1 MAARPLVARQPNER
15 LQALIQEAGCSNAG
29 LARRV
34 NMCGAEHGL
43 DLRYDK
49 TSVARW
55 LRGQQ
60 PRGRAPAII
69 AEALG
74 RKLGRTVTIDEIGMA
89 NGKNLASGRRAPV
102 LADRP
107 RGDRAGLRAVAQRRR
122 AARLPQSGSTV
133 AASALVE
140 PSRDW
145 LITGADTQ
153 VARTAGARVGHLGR
167 RGGAGDDRRRSV
179 DLDHRFGSGHVRPV
193 VVHYL
198 NSVVSGLLAGS
209 YRESVGRELFAAVAR
224 LTELAGYMAVDTGQ
238 PGLAQRYYI
247 QALRLAQAAGD
258 RGYGGYV
265 LAASMSHLAAQLG
278 NPREIAQLARAA
290 QEGARGQVTPRA
302 EAMFCAAE
310 ARGHALMGDA
320 PGLPGAWPGGRSPR
334 WSAAEAAADAGDDPV
349 VDRATSTRPIWPTN
363 WPTATGTWAR
373 PRPRRAARAG
383 GAGRASR
390 RPGAAPGHRAAAAG
404 HGAGAAA
411 RGGAGLPHGHAGGG
425 AAGRAALQ
433 PGRGVSGRLP
443 AASGAVPGRAGG
455 AGVRGAAGA
464 AGHGGLNAGPAARLD
479 GAATASATAGGCLAR
494 GAGCRT
500 APARAGLA
508 VRAAGGDQATW
519 SNVAATR

>member
-34 NMCGAEHGL
+34 NMVGAERGL

-60 PRGRAPAII
+60 PRGRAPGII

-89 NGKNLASGRRAPV
+89 NGKNLATGVGLQFSPTVLGAIEQVCELWRSDVGRRDF
-102 LADRP
+102 L
-107 RGDRAGLRAVAQRRR
+107 
-122 AARLPQSGSTV
+122 SGSTV
-133 AASALVE
+133 ASSALVE

-153 VARTAGARVGHLGR
+153 VARSAGQRVGTADVEAVRAMTDAL
-167 RGGAGDDRRRSV
+167 V
-179 DLDHRFGSGHVRPV
+179 QLDHRFGAGHVRPV

-209 YRESVGRELFAAVAR
+209 YRESVGRQLFAAVAR

-247 QALRLAQAAGD
+247 QALRLAQAADD

-290 QEGARGQVTPRA
+290 QEGARGRVTPRA
-302 EAMFCAAE
+302 EAMFYAAE
-310 ARGHALMGDA
+310 ARGHALLGDA
-320 PGLPGAWPGGRSPR
+320 RTCQAVAARAIAALDAAPDGSGDDPAWIAHFDHAYLADELAHCHRDLGQ
-334 WSAAEAAADAGDDPV
+334 AEAAARRAEESLAGHPES
-349 VDRATSTRPIWPTN
+349 RARRRAIGLVLLATAQVQQREVEEAC
-363 WPTATGTWAR
+363 ATGT
-373 PRPRRAARAG
+373 RAVELLSTLR
-383 GAGRASR
+383 SN
-390 RPGAAPGHRAAAAG
+390 
-404 HGAGAAA
+404 
-411 RGGAGLPHGHAGGG
+411 
-425 AAGRAALQ
+425 
-433 PGRGVSGRLP
+433 RGVDYLEDLQERLEP
-443 AASGAVPGRAGG
+443 YENEP
-455 AGVRGAAGA
+455 
-464 AGHGGLNAGPAARLD
+464 
-479 GAATASATAGGCLAR
+479 
-494 GAGCRT
+494 
-500 APARAGLA
+500 A
-508 VRAAGGDQATW
+508 VREFGERVEAQAA
-519 SNVAATR
+519 

>member
-34 NMCGAEHGL
+34 NMVGAERGL

-60 PRGRAPAII
+60 PRGRAPGII

-89 NGKNLASGRRAPV
+89 NGKNLASGVGLQFAPTVLGAIEQVCELWRSDVGRRDF
-102 LADRP
+102 LT
-107 RGDRAGLRAVAQRRR
+107 
-122 AARLPQSGSTV
+122 GSTV

-145 LITGADTQ
+145 LITGADAQ
-153 VARTAGARVGHLGR
+153 VARQAGARVGLPDVEAVRAMTKALTG
-167 RGGAGDDRRRSV
+167 
-179 DLDHRFGSGHVRPV
+179 LDHRFGAGHVRPV

-198 NSVVSGLLAGS
+198 NSVVSGLLSGS
-209 YRESVGRELFAAVAR
+209 YREPVGRQLFAAVAR

-258 RGYGGYV
+258 RAYGGYV
-265 LAASMSHLAAQLG
+265 LAASMSHLAAELG

-302 EAMFCAAE
+302 EAMFHAAE
-310 ARGHALMGDA
+310 ARGHALLGDVRTCQESA
-320 PGLPGAWPGGRSPR
+320 GRAV
-334 WSAAEAAADAGDDPV
+334 AALDRANPDSGDDP
-349 VDRATSTRPIWPTN
+349 DWIAHFDQAYLADELAHCHRDLGQADQAARRASESLDGHPESRARRRGIGLVLLA
-363 WPTATGTWAR
+363 TARLQQREVEEACRTGT
-373 PRPRRAARAG
+373 RAIELLGTLRS
-383 GAGRASR
+383 SR
-390 RPGAAPGHRAAAAG
+390 GTEYLEDLNQRLEPFAAEP
-404 HGAGAAA
+404 
-411 RGGAGLPHGHAGGG
+411 
-425 AAGRAALQ
+425 
-433 PGRGVSGRLP
+433 S
-443 AASGAVPGRAGG
+443 
-455 AGVRGAAGA
+455 VREFG
-464 AGHGGLNAGPAARLD
+464 ARLQLQ
-479 GAATASATAGGCLAR
+479 AA
-494 GAGCRT
+494 
-500 APARAGLA
+500 
-508 VRAAGGDQATW
+508 
-519 SNVAATR
+519 

>member
-15 LQALIQEAGCSNAG
+15 LQALIQEAACSNAG

-34 NMCGAEHGL
+34 NMVGHERGL

-60 PRGRAPAII
+60 PRGRAPGIV

-89 NGKNLASGRRAPV
+89 NGKHLASGVGLQFAPTVVGAIEQVCELWRSDVGRRDF
-102 LADRP
+102 LA
-107 RGDRAGLRAVAQRRR
+107 GSSVA
-122 AARLPQSGSTV
+122 S
-133 AASALVE
+133 SALVE

-145 LITGADTQ
+145 LITGADAA
-153 VARTAGARVGHLGR
+153 VERSSGARVGHTDVDAVVAMTAALN
-167 RGGAGDDRRRSV
+167 

-209 YRESVGRELFAAVAR
+209 YPDAVGRRLFAAVAR

-247 QALRLAQAAGD
+247 QALRLAQASGD

-278 NPREIAQLARAA
+278 NPREITQLARAA
-290 QEGARGQVTPRA
+290 QEGARGHVPERA
-302 EAMFCAAE
+302 LAMFYAAE

-320 PGLPGAWPGGRSPR
+320 HLCQEVANRAQTALDR
-334 WSAAEAAADAGDDPV
+334 AGDDPA
-349 VDRATSTRPIWPTN
+349 DDPDWIAHFDQAYLADELAHCYRDLGRPQAAAQHARDALEGHPETRAR
-363 WPTATGTWAR
+363 
-373 PRPRRAARAG
+373 RRAI
-383 GAGRASR
+383 
-390 RPGAAPGHRAAAAG
+390 
-404 HGAGAAA
+404 
-411 RGGAGLPHGHAGGG
+411 GLVV
-425 AAGRAALQ
+425 L
-433 PGRGVSGRLP
+433 
-443 AASGAVPGRAGG
+443 
-455 AGVRGAAGA
+455 
-464 AGHGGLNAGPAARLD
+464 
-479 GAATASATAGGCLAR
+479 ATAQVQQREVEEA
-494 GAGCRT
+494 CRT
-500 APARAGLA
+500 GAQAADLLGTLRSSRGTEYLEDLRLRLEPYGSEPV
-508 VRAAGGDQATW
+508 VREFAAEMEVH
-519 SNVAATR
+519 VA

>member
-34 NMCGAEHGL
+34 NMVGAERGL

-60 PRGRAPAII
+60 PRGRAPGII

-89 NGKNLASGRRAPV
+89 NGKNLASGVGLLFSPTVLGAIEQVCELWRSDVGRRDF
-102 LADRP
+102 L
-107 RGDRAGLRAVAQRRR
+107 
-122 AARLPQSGSTV
+122 SGSAV

-145 LITGADTQ
+145 LITGADSQ
-153 VARTAGARVGHLGR
+153 VARTAGARVGASDVEAVRAMTAALTE
-167 RGGAGDDRRRSV
+167 
-179 DLDHRFGSGHVRPV
+179 LDHRFGSGHVRPV

-198 NSVVSGLLAGS
+198 NSVVSGLLSGS
-209 YRESVGRELFAAVAR
+209 YRESVGRELFAAAAR

-290 QEGARGQVTPRA
+290 QEGARGRVTPRA
-302 EAMFCAAE
+302 QAMFLAAE
-310 ARGHALMGDA
+310 ARGHALLGDA
-320 PGLPGAWPGGRSPR
+320 RTCHEVAGKAVRALEQ
-334 WSAAEAAADAGDDPV
+334 AEPSAGDDPAWIAHF
-349 VDRATSTRPIWPTN
+349 DRAYLADELAHCYRDLGQPE
-363 WPTATGTWAR
+363 
-373 PRPRRAARAG
+373 
-383 GAGRASR
+383 
-390 RPGAAPGHRAAAAG
+390 
-404 HGAGAAA
+404 AAA
-411 RGGAGLPHGHAGGG
+411 RHASDALDGLPESRARRRAIGLVLLATAQVQQREVEQACHTGT
-425 AAGRAALQ
+425 RAAELLDSLRSSRGSEYLDDLQ
-433 PGRGVSGRLP
+433 QRLEPYADEP
-443 AASGAVPGRAGG
+443 A
-455 AGVRGAAGA
+455 VREFG
-464 AGHGGLNAGPAARLD
+464 ARLELQ
-479 GAATASATAGGCLAR
+479 AA
-494 GAGCRT
+494 
-500 APARAGLA
+500 
-508 VRAAGGDQATW
+508 
-519 SNVAATR
+519 

>member
-60 PRGRAPAII
+60 PRGRAPGII

-89 NGKNLASGRRAPV
+89 NGKNLASGVGLQFSPTVLGAIEQVCELWRSDVGRRDF
-102 LADRP
+102 L
-107 RGDRAGLRAVAQRRR
+107 
-122 AARLPQSGSTV
+122 SGSSV

-145 LITGADTQ
+145 LISSPDSQ
-153 VARTAGARVGHLGR
+153 VGRAAGPRVGMADVAAVKAMTEALTQ
-167 RGGAGDDRRRSV
+167 
-179 DLDHRFGSGHVRPV
+179 LDHQFGSGHVRPV

-209 YRESVGRELFAAVAR
+209 YREAVGRELFAAVAR

-290 QEGARGQVTPRA
+290 QEGTRGRVTPRA
-302 EAMFCAAE
+302 EAMFYAAE
-310 ARGHALMGDA
+310 ARGHALLGDA
-320 PGLPGAWPGGRSPR
+320 RATQVVAGRATDAMDRASG
-334 WSAAEAAADAGDDPV
+334 STADSGDDPV
-349 VDRATSTRPIWPTN
+349 WIRHFDHAYL
-363 WPTATGTWAR
+363 ADEMAHC
-373 PRPRRAARAG
+373 
-383 GAGRASR
+383 
-390 RPGAAPGHRAAAAG
+390 HRDLGQAD
-404 HGAGAAA
+404 AAA
-411 RGGAGLPHGHAGGG
+411 RSAQESLDGHPETRARRRAIGLVLLATAQVQRREVEQACHTG
-425 AAGRAALQ
+425 LK
-433 PGRGVSGRLP
+433 
-443 AASGAVPGRAGG
+443 AVELLGTLRSN
-455 AGVRGAAGA
+455 RGAEYLEDFQDRLEPYREEPVVREFGA
-464 AGHGGLNAGPAARLD
+464 RVDVQAA
-479 GAATASATAGGCLAR
+479 
-494 GAGCRT
+494 
-500 APARAGLA
+500 
-508 VRAAGGDQATW
+508 
-519 SNVAATR
+519 

>member
-60 PRGRAPAII
+60 PRGRAPAVI

-89 NGKNLASGRRAPV
+89 NGKNLASGVGLQFSPTVLGAIEQVCELWRSDVGRRDF
-102 LADRP
+102 LS
-107 RGDRAGLRAVAQRRR
+107 GTSVA
-122 AARLPQSGSTV
+122 S
-133 AASALVE
+133 SALVE

-145 LITGADTQ
+145 LITAADAQ
-153 VARTAGARVGHLGR
+153 VARSAGARVGASDVEAVRATTEAL
-167 RGGAGDDRRRSV
+167 V
-179 DLDHRFGSGHVRPV
+179 ELDHKYGSGQVRPV

-209 YRESVGRELFAAVAR
+209 YREAVGRDLFAAVAR

-265 LAASMSHLAAQLG
+265 LAASMSHLAASLG
-278 NPREIAQLARAA
+278 NPREIAQLAKAA
-290 QEGARGQVTPRA
+290 QEGARGHVTPRA
-302 EAMFCAAE
+302 EAMFYAAE
-310 ARGHALMGDA
+310 ARGHALLGDA
-320 PGLPGAWPGGRSPR
+320 RACQAVAAKAVSRLD
-334 WSAAEAAADAGDDPV
+334 AAENEPDSGDDPV
-349 VDRATSTRPIWPTN
+349 WIGHFDRAYLSDELAHCHRDLGQAEPARRHAEDALACHPAGRVRRRAIDMLLLATAHVQQREVEEAC
-363 WPTATGTWAR
+363 ATGT
-373 PRPRRAARAG
+373 RAMELLGTLR
-383 GAGRASR
+383 SN
-390 RPGAAPGHRAAAAG
+390 
-404 HGAGAAA
+404 
-411 RGGAGLPHGHAGGG
+411 
-425 AAGRAALQ
+425 
-433 PGRGVSGRLP
+433 
-443 AASGAVPGRAGG
+443 
-455 AGVRGAAGA
+455 RGAEYLDDFRQRLEPYRDEPVVREFGTRLEMQA
-464 AGHGGLNAGPAARLD
+464 A
-479 GAATASATAGGCLAR
+479 
-494 GAGCRT
+494 
-500 APARAGLA
+500 
-508 VRAAGGDQATW
+508 
-519 SNVAATR
+519 

>member
-60 PRGRAPAII
+60 PRGRAPAVI

-89 NGKNLASGRRAPV
+89 NGKNLASGVGLQFSPTVLGAIEQVCELWRSDVGRRDF
-102 LADRP
+102 LS
-107 RGDRAGLRAVAQRRR
+107 GTSVA
-122 AARLPQSGSTV
+122 S
-133 AASALVE
+133 SALVE

-145 LITGADTQ
+145 LITAADPQ
-153 VARTAGARVGHLGR
+153 VARSAGARVGVSDVEAVRATTEAL
-167 RGGAGDDRRRSV
+167 V
-179 DLDHRFGSGHVRPV
+179 ELDHRYGSGHVRPV

-209 YRESVGRELFAAVAR
+209 YREAVGRELFAAVAR

-265 LAASMSHLAAQLG
+265 LAASMSHLAASLG
-278 NPREIAQLARAA
+278 NPREIAQLAKAA

-302 EAMFCAAE
+302 EAMFYAAE
-310 ARGHALMGDA
+310 ARGHALLGDA
-320 PGLPGAWPGGRSPR
+320 RSCQTV
-334 WSAAEAAADAGDDPV
+334 AAKAVTKLEEADNAADSGDDPPWIRHF
-349 VDRATSTRPIWPTN
+349 DRAYLSDELAHCHRDLGQAEPARRHAEDALNNHPQGRVRRRAIGMLVLATAHVQQREVEEAC
-363 WPTATGTWAR
+363 ATGTR
-373 PRPRRAARAG
+373 
-383 GAGRASR
+383 
-390 RPGAAPGHRAAAAG
+390 
-404 HGAGAAA
+404 
-411 RGGAGLPHGHAGGG
+411 
-425 AAGRAALQ
+425 ALQ
-433 PGRGVSGRLP
+433 LLGTLRSN
-443 AASGAVPGRAGG
+443 
-455 AGVRGAAGA
+455 RGAEYLDDFRQRLEPYRDEPVVREFG
-464 AGHGGLNAGPAARLD
+464 ARLEMQ
-479 GAATASATAGGCLAR
+479 AA
-494 GAGCRT
+494 
-500 APARAGLA
+500 
-508 VRAAGGDQATW
+508 
-519 SNVAATR
+519 

>member
-34 NMCGAEHGL
+34 NMVGAERGL

-60 PRGRAPAII
+60 PRGRAPGII

-89 NGKNLASGRRAPV
+89 NGKNLASGVGLQFSPTVLGAIEQVCELWRSDVGRRDF
-102 LADRP
+102 L
-107 RGDRAGLRAVAQRRR
+107 
-122 AARLPQSGSTV
+122 SGSTV

-145 LITGADTQ
+145 LITGSDAQ
-153 VARTAGARVGHLGR
+153 VARSAGQRVGAADVEAVKAMTDALVG
-167 RGGAGDDRRRSV
+167 
-179 DLDHRFGSGHVRPV
+179 LDHQFGAGHVRPV

-209 YRESVGRELFAAVAR
+209 YRESVGRQLFAAVAR

-247 QALRLAQAAGD
+247 QALRLAQAADD

-290 QEGARGQVTPRA
+290 QEGARGRVTPRA
-302 EAMFCAAE
+302 EAMFYAAE
-310 ARGHALMGDA
+310 ARGHALLGDA
-320 PGLPGAWPGGRSPR
+320 RTCQIVAGRALTALEGADPESGDDPSWIAHFDHAYLADELAHCHRDLGQS
-334 WSAAEAAADAGDDPV
+334 EAAARRAEESLAGHPES
-349 VDRATSTRPIWPTN
+349 RARRRAIGLILLATAQVQQREVEQAC
-363 WPTATGTWAR
+363 ATGT
-373 PRPRRAARAG
+373 RAAELLATLRTN
-383 GAGRASR
+383 
-390 RPGAAPGHRAAAAG
+390 
-404 HGAGAAA
+404 
-411 RGGAGLPHGHAGGG
+411 
-425 AAGRAALQ
+425 
-433 PGRGVSGRLP
+433 
-443 AASGAVPGRAGG
+443 
-455 AGVRGAAGA
+455 RGADY
-464 AGHGGLNAGPAARLD
+464 LDDFQQRLEPYGD
-479 GAATASATAGGCLAR
+479 E
-494 GAGCRT
+494 
-500 APARAGLA
+500 PA
-508 VRAAGGDQATW
+508 VREFGERLEVQAA
-519 SNVAATR
+519 

>member
-60 PRGRAPAII
+60 PRGRAPGII
-69 AEALG
+69 AEAIG
-74 RKLGRTVTIDEIGMA
+74 RKIGRTVTIDDIGMA
-89 NGKNLASGRRAPV
+89 NGKNLTSGIGLQFSPTVPGAIEQVCELWRSDVGRRDF
-102 LADRP
+102 L
-107 RGDRAGLRAVAQRRR
+107 
-122 AARLPQSGSTV
+122 SGTTV

-153 VARTAGARVGHLGR
+153 VARTAGGGRVGASDVAAVRATTEAL
-167 RGGAGDDRRRSV
+167 V
-179 DLDHRFGSGHVRPV
+179 ELDHRFGSGHVRPV

-198 NSVVSGLLAGS
+198 NSVVSGLLSGS
-209 YRESVGRELFAAVAR
+209 YRESVGRDLFAAVAR

-247 QALRLAQAAGD
+247 QALRLAQAADD

-290 QEGARGQVTPRA
+290 QEGARGRVTPRA

-320 PGLPGAWPGGRSPR
+320 RACDAMAARALGALERSG
-334 WSAAEAAADAGDDPV
+334 DGTGDDPAWIAHFDHAYLCDELAHCHRDLGQGETAARRAQEALDGHPETRTRRRAIGLV
-349 VDRATSTRPIWPTN
+349 VLATAQVQQREIEQ
-363 WPTATGTWAR
+363 ACDTGT
-373 PRPRRAARAG
+373 RAVELLGTVR
-383 GAGRASR
+383 SN
-390 RPGAAPGHRAAAAG
+390 
-404 HGAGAAA
+404 
-411 RGGAGLPHGHAGGG
+411 
-425 AAGRAALQ
+425 
-433 PGRGVSGRLP
+433 
-443 AASGAVPGRAGG
+443 
-455 AGVRGAAGA
+455 RGAEY
-464 AGHGGLNAGPAARLD
+464 LEDFQQRLEPYRDEPAVREFGARLEMQ
-479 GAATASATAGGCLAR
+479 AA
-494 GAGCRT
+494 
-500 APARAGLA
+500 
-508 VRAAGGDQATW
+508 
-519 SNVAATR
+519 

>member
-15 LQALIQEAGCSNAG
+15 LQALIQEAACSNAG

-60 PRGRAPAII
+60 PRGRAPAVI

-89 NGKNLASGRRAPV
+89 DGKNLASGVGLQFSPTVLGAIEQVCELWRSDVGRRDF
-102 LADRP
+102 L
-107 RGDRAGLRAVAQRRR
+107 
-122 AARLPQSGSTV
+122 SGSTV

-153 VARTAGARVGHLGR
+153 VARSAGSRVGMADVEAVRAMTSAL
-167 RGGAGDDRRRSV
+167 S
-179 DLDHRFGSGHVRPV
+179 DLDHRFGAGHVRPV

-224 LTELAGYMAVDTGQ
+224 LTELGGYMAVDTGQ

-265 LAASMSHLAAQLG
+265 LAASMSHLAASLG

-290 QEGARGQVTPRA
+290 QEGARGHVTPRA

-310 ARGHALMGDA
+310 ARGHALMGD
-320 PGLPGAWPGGRSPR
+320 GRSF
-334 WSAAEAAADAGDDPV
+334 SAVAGRALAAMERAEAAADAGDDPV
-349 VDRATSTRPIWPTN
+349 WIGHFDEAYLADELAHCHRDLGQPGPAEERAREALDKHPESR
-363 WPTATGTWAR
+363 AR
-373 PRPRRAARAG
+373 RRAIG
-383 GAGRASR
+383 LVLL
-390 RPGAAPGHRAAAAG
+390 
-404 HGAGAAA
+404 AGAQVQQREIEQACHT
-411 RGGAGLPHGHAGGG
+411 GS
-425 AAGRAALQ
+425 Q
-433 PGRGVSGRLP
+433 
-443 AASGAVPGRAGG
+443 AVELLSTLRSN
-455 AGVRGAAGA
+455 RGAEY
-464 AGHGGLNAGPAARLD
+464 LEDLQLRLGPYRDEPVVREFSARMEL
-479 GAATASATAGGCLAR
+479 
-494 GAGCRT
+494 RT
-500 APARAGLA
+500 
-508 VRAAGGDQATW
+508 
-519 SNVAATR
+519 VAA

>member
-34 NMCGAEHGL
+34 NMVGAERGL

-60 PRGRAPAII
+60 PRGRAPGII

-89 NGKNLASGRRAPV
+89 NGKNLASGVGLQFSPTVLGAIEQVCELWRSDVGRRDF
-102 LADRP
+102 L
-107 RGDRAGLRAVAQRRR
+107 
-122 AARLPQSGSTV
+122 SGSTV

-145 LITGADTQ
+145 LITGADAQ
-153 VARTAGARVGHLGR
+153 VARSAGQRVGAADVEAVKAMTDAL
-167 RGGAGDDRRRSV
+167 V
-179 DLDHRFGSGHVRPV
+179 QLDHRFGAGHVRPV

-209 YRESVGRELFAAVAR
+209 YRESVGRQLFAAVAR

-247 QALRLAQAAGD
+247 QALRLAQAADD

-290 QEGARGQVTPRA
+290 QEGARGRVTPRA
-302 EAMFCAAE
+302 EAMFYAAE
-310 ARGHALMGDA
+310 ARGHALLGDA
-320 PGLPGAWPGGRSPR
+320 RTCQAVAGRAL
-334 WSAAEAAADAGDDPV
+334 SALDAADPDSGDDPSWIAHFDHAYLADELAHCHRDLGQSEAAARRAEESLAGHPESRARRRAIGLILLATAQVQQREVEEACATGTRAVELLSTLRSNRGADYLEDLQVRLEPYGDDP
-349 VDRATSTRPIWPTN
+349 
-363 WPTATGTWAR
+363 
-373 PRPRRAARAG
+373 
-383 GAGRASR
+383 
-390 RPGAAPGHRAAAAG
+390 
-404 HGAGAAA
+404 
-411 RGGAGLPHGHAGGG
+411 
-425 AAGRAALQ
+425 
-433 PGRGVSGRLP
+433 
-443 AASGAVPGRAGG
+443 
-455 AGVRGAAGA
+455 
-464 AGHGGLNAGPAARLD
+464 
-479 GAATASATAGGCLAR
+479 
-494 GAGCRT
+494 
-500 APARAGLA
+500 A
-508 VRAAGGDQATW
+508 VREFGERLEVQAA
-519 SNVAATR
+519 

>member
-15 LQALIQEAGCSNAG
+15 LQTLIQEAACSNAG

-34 NMCGAEHGL
+34 NMVGAERGL

-60 PRGRAPAII
+60 PRGRAPGII

-89 NGKNLASGRRAPV
+89 NGKNLASGVGLQYAPTVLGAIEQVCELWRSDVGRRD
-102 LADRP
+102 L
-107 RGDRAGLRAVAQRRR
+107 L
-122 AARLPQSGSTV
+122 SGSAV

-145 LITGADTQ
+145 LISGADPQ
-153 VARTAGARVGHLGR
+153 VARSAGSRVGPADVEAVRAMTAAL
-167 RGGAGDDRRRSV
+167 V

-193 VVHYL
+193 LVHYL
-198 NSVVSGLLAGS
+198 NSVVSGLLSGS
-209 YRESVGRELFAAVAR
+209 YREAVGRELFAAVAR
-224 LTELAGYMAVDTGQ
+224 LTELGGYMAVDTGQ

-258 RGYGGYV
+258 RAYGGYV

-302 EAMFCAAE
+302 QAMFYAAE

-320 PGLPGAWPGGRSPR
+320 RTCDAVAGRAV
-334 WSAAEAAADAGDDPV
+334 AALEQADPKGGDDPAWIAHF
-349 VDRATSTRPIWPTN
+349 D
-363 WPTATGTWAR
+363 TGYLADEL
-373 PRPRRAARAG
+373 AHC
-383 GAGRASR
+383 
-390 RPGAAPGHRAAAAG
+390 HRDLGQAD
-404 HGAGAAA
+404 AAA
-411 RGGAGLPHGHAGGG
+411 RRAKEALAELPET
-425 AAGRAALQ
+425 RARRRGIAL
-433 PGRGVSGRLP
+433 VLL
-443 AASGAVPGRAGG
+443 ASAQVQQRDVERACRTGTRAMELLG
-455 AGVRGAAGA
+455 TVRSSRGAEY
-464 AGHGGLNAGPAARLD
+464 LDDLQQRLVPY
-479 GAATASATAGGCLAR
+479 GQE
-494 GAGCRT
+494 
-500 APARAGLA
+500 PA
-508 VRAAGGDQATW
+508 VREFGERLELQAA
-519 SNVAATR
+519 

>member
-60 PRGRAPAII
+60 PRGRAPGII

-89 NGKNLASGRRAPV
+89 NGKNLASGVGLQFSPTVLGAIEQVCELWRSDVGRRDF
-102 LADRP
+102 L
-107 RGDRAGLRAVAQRRR
+107 
-122 AARLPQSGSTV
+122 SGSSV
-133 AASALVE
+133 ASSALVE

-145 LITGADTQ
+145 LISVPDSQ
-153 VARTAGARVGHLGR
+153 VARTAGPRVGPSDVAAVRAMTQALT
-167 RGGAGDDRRRSV
+167 
-179 DLDHRFGSGHVRPV
+179 DLDHQYGSGHVRPV

-209 YRESVGRELFAAVAR
+209 YREAVGRELFSAVAR
-224 LTELAGYMAVDTGQ
+224 LTELAGYMAIDTGQ

-290 QEGARGQVTPRA
+290 QEGARGRVTPRA
-302 EAMFCAAE
+302 EAMFHAAE
-310 ARGHALMGDA
+310 ARGHALLGDA
-320 PGLPGAWPGGRSPR
+320 RSAQSSSSRAVAAMEQADGRTGS
-334 WSAAEAAADAGDDPV
+334 GDDPV
-349 VDRATSTRPIWPTN
+349 WIAHFDHAYLADELAHCHRDLGQSRDAARCAQESLDGHPESRAR
-363 WPTATGTWAR
+363 
-373 PRPRRAARAG
+373 RRAIGLVLLATAQVQQREVEQACHTGLRAVELLG
-383 GAGRASR
+383 TVRSN
-390 RPGAAPGHRAAAAG
+390 
-404 HGAGAAA
+404 
-411 RGGAGLPHGHAGGG
+411 
-425 AAGRAALQ
+425 
-433 PGRGVSGRLP
+433 
-443 AASGAVPGRAGG
+443 
-455 AGVRGAAGA
+455 RGAEY
-464 AGHGGLNAGPAARLD
+464 LDDFRDRLD
-479 GAATASATAGGCLAR
+479 PFREEPVVREFGARMELQ
-494 GAGCRT
+494 
-500 APARAGLA
+500 
-508 VRAAGGDQATW
+508 AA
-519 SNVAATR
+519 

>member
-34 NMCGAEHGL
+34 NMVGTERGL

-60 PRGRAPAII
+60 PRGRAPGII

-89 NGKNLASGRRAPV
+89 NGKNLASGVGLQFSPTVLGAIEQVCELWRSDVGRRDF
-102 LADRP
+102 L
-107 RGDRAGLRAVAQRRR
+107 
-122 AARLPQSGSTV
+122 SGSAV

-153 VARTAGARVGHLGR
+153 VARTAGSRVGVSDVEAVRAMTAALT
-167 RGGAGDDRRRSV
+167 

-198 NSVVSGLLAGS
+198 NSVVSGLLSGS
-209 YRESVGRELFAAVAR
+209 YRESIGRELFAAVAR

-258 RGYGGYV
+258 RAYGGYV

-290 QEGARGQVTPRA
+290 QEGARGHVTPRA
-302 EAMFCAAE
+302 EAMFLAAE
-310 ARGHALMGDA
+310 ARGHALLGDA
-320 PGLPGAWPGGRSPR
+320 HTCQTVAGRAQAALERAEPRSGDDPAWIAHFDHAYLADELAHCYRDLGRP
-334 WSAAEAAADAGDDPV
+334 EAAAHHAADALDGHPES
-349 VDRATSTRPIWPTN
+349 RARRRAIGLVLLA
-363 WPTATGTWAR
+363 TAQVQQREVEQACHTGT
-373 PRPRRAARAG
+373 RAVELLG
-383 GAGRASR
+383 GLRS
-390 RPGAAPGHRAAAAG
+390 
-404 HGAGAAA
+404 
-411 RGGAGLPHGHAGGG
+411 
-425 AAGRAALQ
+425 
-433 PGRGVSGRLP
+433 S
-443 AASGAVPGRAGG
+443 
-455 AGVRGAAGA
+455 RGAEYLDDLQQRLEPYADE
-464 AGHGGLNAGPAARLD
+464 PAVREFGARLELQ
-479 GAATASATAGGCLAR
+479 AA
-494 GAGCRT
+494 
-500 APARAGLA
+500 
-508 VRAAGGDQATW
+508 
-519 SNVAATR
+519 

>member
-60 PRGRAPAII
+60 PRGRAPGII
-69 AEALG
+69 AEAIG
-74 RKLGRTVTIDEIGMA
+74 RKIGRTVTIDDIGMA
-89 NGKNLASGRRAPV
+89 NGKNLASGIGLQFAPTVPGAIEQVCELWRSDVGRRDF
-102 LADRP
+102 L
-107 RGDRAGLRAVAQRRR
+107 
-122 AARLPQSGSTV
+122 SGSTV

-145 LITGADTQ
+145 LITGSDTQ
-153 VARTAGARVGHLGR
+153 VARTAGGGRVGASDVAAVRATTDAL
-167 RGGAGDDRRRSV
+167 V
-179 DLDHRFGSGHVRPV
+179 ELDHRFGSGHVRPI

-198 NSVVSGLLAGS
+198 NSVVSGLLSGS
-209 YRESVGRELFAAVAR
+209 YRESVGRDLFATVAR

-247 QALRLAQAAGD
+247 QALRLAQAADD

-290 QEGARGQVTPRA
+290 QEGARGRVTPRA

-320 PGLPGAWPGGRSPR
+320 RACEAMAAKALGALERSG
-334 WSAAEAAADAGDDPV
+334 DGTGDDPV
-349 VDRATSTRPIWPTN
+349 WIAHFDHAYLCDEL
-363 WPTATGTWAR
+363 AHC
-373 PRPRRAARAG
+373 
-383 GAGRASR
+383 
-390 RPGAAPGHRAAAAG
+390 HRDLG
-404 HGAGAAA
+404 QGEAAA
-411 RGGAGLPHGHAGGG
+411 RRAQEALDGHPDARARRRGIGLVVLATAQVQQREIEQACDTGT
-425 AAGRAALQ
+425 RAVELL
-433 PGRGVSGRLP
+433 GTLRSN
-443 AASGAVPGRAGG
+443 
-455 AGVRGAAGA
+455 RGAEY
-464 AGHGGLNAGPAARLD
+464 LEDFQQRLEPYRDEPAVREFGARLEMQ
-479 GAATASATAGGCLAR
+479 AA
-494 GAGCRT
+494 
-500 APARAGLA
+500 
-508 VRAAGGDQATW
+508 
-519 SNVAATR
+519 

>member
-89 NGKNLASGRRAPV
+89 NGKNLASGVGLQFSPTVIGAIEQVCELWRSDVGRRDF
-102 LADRP
+102 L
-107 RGDRAGLRAVAQRRR
+107 
-122 AARLPQSGSTV
+122 SGSSV

-145 LITGADTQ
+145 LITGADPQ
-153 VARTAGARVGHLGR
+153 VARSLGARVGTSDVQAVQATTDAL
-167 RGGAGDDRRRSV
+167 V
-179 DLDHRFGSGHVRPV
+179 ELDHRYGSGHVRPV

-198 NSVVSGLLAGS
+198 NSVVSGLLGGS

-247 QALRLAQAAGD
+247 QALRLSQAAGD
-258 RGYGGYV
+258 RAYGGYV
-265 LAASMSHLAAQLG
+265 LAASMSHLAASLG

-290 QEGARGQVTPRA
+290 QEGTRGHAPPRA
-302 EAMFCAAE
+302 ESMFLAAE
-310 ARGHALMGDA
+310 ARGHALLGD
-320 PGLPGAWPGGRSPR
+320 S
-334 WSAAEAAADAGDDPV
+334 
-349 VDRATSTRPIWPTN
+349 RACQ
-363 WPTATGTWAR
+363 AV
-373 PRPRRAARAG
+373 
-383 GAGRASR
+383 AGRALAALEKADNEGESGDEPVWIRHFDQAYLADELAHCHRDLGQAEPAKR
-390 RPGAAPGHRAAAAG
+390 RAQEALSGHPEGRVRRRAIGLLLLATAHVQQREIEEACHAGTRAVELLGSLRSNRGAEYLDDFQQRLEPYRDESVVREFGARLEVAAA
-404 HGAGAAA
+404 
-411 RGGAGLPHGHAGGG
+411 
-425 AAGRAALQ
+425 
-433 PGRGVSGRLP
+433 
-443 AASGAVPGRAGG
+443 
-455 AGVRGAAGA
+455 
-464 AGHGGLNAGPAARLD
+464 
-479 GAATASATAGGCLAR
+479 
-494 GAGCRT
+494 
-500 APARAGLA
+500 
-508 VRAAGGDQATW
+508 
-519 SNVAATR
+519 

>member
-15 LQALIQEAGCSNAG
+15 LQALIQEAACSNAG

-89 NGKNLASGRRAPV
+89 NGKNLASGVGLQFSPTVLGAIEQVCELWRSDVGRRDF
-102 LADRP
+102 LS
-107 RGDRAGLRAVAQRRR
+107 GTSVA
-122 AARLPQSGSTV
+122 S
-133 AASALVE
+133 SALVE

-145 LITGADTQ
+145 LITGADPQ
-153 VARTAGARVGHLGR
+153 VARNAGARVGVSDVEAVRATTEAL
-167 RGGAGDDRRRSV
+167 V
-179 DLDHRFGSGHVRPV
+179 ELDHRYGSGHVRPV

-209 YRESVGRELFAAVAR
+209 YREAVGRELFAAVAR

-265 LAASMSHLAAQLG
+265 LAASMSHLAASLG
-278 NPREIAQLARAA
+278 NPREIAQLAKAA
-290 QEGARGQVTPRA
+290 QEGARGHVTPRA
-302 EAMFCAAE
+302 EAMFYAAE
-310 ARGHALMGDA
+310 ARGHALLGDA
-320 PGLPGAWPGGRSPR
+320 RSCQTV
-334 WSAAEAAADAGDDPV
+334 AAKALAKLEEAGDPSPDSGDPAWIRHFDHAYLADELAHCHRDLGQAEQARRHAEDAIAGHAEGRVRRRAIGMLLLATAQVQQRDVDEACATGVRALDLLGTLRSNRGAEYLEDFQQRLAPYREEPV
-349 VDRATSTRPIWPTN
+349 VREF
-363 WPTATGTWAR
+363 G
-373 PRPRRAARAG
+373 
-383 GAGRASR
+383 
-390 RPGAAPGHRAAAAG
+390 
-404 HGAGAAA
+404 
-411 RGGAGLPHGHAGGG
+411 
-425 AAGRAALQ
+425 
-433 PGRGVSGRLP
+433 
-443 AASGAVPGRAGG
+443 
-455 AGVRGAAGA
+455 
-464 AGHGGLNAGPAARLD
+464 ARLEVQ
-479 GAATASATAGGCLAR
+479 AA
-494 GAGCRT
+494 
-500 APARAGLA
+500 
-508 VRAAGGDQATW
+508 
-519 SNVAATR
+519 